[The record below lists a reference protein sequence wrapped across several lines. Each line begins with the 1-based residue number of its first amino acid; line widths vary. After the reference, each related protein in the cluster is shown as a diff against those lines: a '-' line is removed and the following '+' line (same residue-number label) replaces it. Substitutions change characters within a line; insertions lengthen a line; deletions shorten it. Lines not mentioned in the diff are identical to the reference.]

1 MTEYRLQ
8 IPDTT
13 LPPGN
18 RPVPPDPD
26 QPLPITEPPRPLPVP
41 RPDDPRPV
49 KEPPPFLNEQA

>member
-1 MTEYRLQ
+1 MTEFRLQ

-26 QPLPITEPPRPLPVP
+26 KPLPITEPPGPVPIP
-41 RPDDPRPV
+41 RPDDPKPV
-49 KEPPPFLNEQA
+49 KEPPPVLN